1 MKVLVT
7 GATGFTGSHTVA
19 ALTQQGIEVRAL
31 VRNRNKLAHV
41 MAAHACPAP
50 HCIEGD
56 IADPD
61 TIDRALSGCDA
72 LIHTAAFVS
81 TSDKDREQVFRTN
94 VEGSRLVIGA
104 AAAKGLKRIIHV
116 SSTAAIYQAGASSL
130 TGQEEP
136 ASPKTSYGQSKAE
149 AEREVR
155 KLQAELA
162 SKRSNDDDPTI
173 SIVYPASIVGPLD
186 PGLSEPHEGIRI
198 FLQNTGVLTSSG
210 LQMVDVRD
218 LAAAMA
224 LLLHASPC
232 PERVTL
238 GGNFV
243 PWADLID
250 QLEQLTGRRL
260 RKLPVPGPLLRA
272 VGRLGDVYSSISGK
286 ATPIN
291 TEGMLYATRWIP
303 TDDSVIRTLGLAFRP
318 SEATLRDTLISLV
331 QSAVLSAK
339 DIGKLAAQA

>member
-7 GATGFTGSHTVA
+7 GATGFTGSHAVA
-19 ALTQQGIEVRAL
+19 ALTRQGFEVRAL
-31 VRNRNKLAHV
+31 VRNRRKLARV
-41 MAAHACPAP
+41 MATHRCAP
-50 HCIEGD
+50 PECFEGD
-56 IADPD
+56 IADPE
-61 TIDRALSGCDA
+61 IVRQALSGCDA

-94 VEGSRLVIGA
+94 VEGSKRVIGTA
-104 AAAKGLKRIIHV
+104 AAQGLKRIIHV

-136 ASPKTSYGQSKAE
+136 ARPKTSYGQSKAE

-155 KLQAELA
+155 VLQAELA
-162 SKRSNDDDPTI
+162 KNRRRDSDPVI

-198 FLQNTGVLTSSG
+198 FLQRTGVLTSSG

-218 LAAAMA
+218 IAAAMI
-224 LLLHASPC
+224 LLLQASPC

-238 GGNFV
+238 GGIFV
-243 PWADLID
+243 PWAELIK

-260 RKLPVPGPLLRA
+260 RKLPVPGPMLRA
-272 VGRLGDVYSSISGK
+272 VGRLGDMYSNITGR

-303 TDDSVIRTLGLAFRP
+303 TDDSVARSLGLEFRP
-318 SEATLRDTLISLV
+318 SETTLADALISLAA
-331 QSAVLSAK
+331 SGALSAK
-339 DIGKLAAQA
+339 DIGQLATQA